1 VTQLSKVTRFLSA
14 AEETFW
20 VKQLKERER
29 ERERKIETFRVEES
43 SKKKRETFWVEK
55 IEQERERNKHFGLK
69 Y

>member
-43 SKKKRETFWVEK
+43 SKKVRDLL
-55 IEQERERNKHFGLK
+55 G
-69 Y
+69 

>member
-20 VKQLKERER
+20 VKQSKERERER

-43 SKKKRETFWVEK
+43 SKK
-55 IEQERERNKHFGLK
+55 ERDLLG
-69 Y
+69 